1 MPGPVLQVFPD
12 ITSMSPEKQSLGID
26 TASLHMGKL
35 GFKSLSFP
43 R

>member
-26 TASLHMGKL
+26 TASYIWEN
-35 GFKSLSFP
+35 
-43 R
+43 